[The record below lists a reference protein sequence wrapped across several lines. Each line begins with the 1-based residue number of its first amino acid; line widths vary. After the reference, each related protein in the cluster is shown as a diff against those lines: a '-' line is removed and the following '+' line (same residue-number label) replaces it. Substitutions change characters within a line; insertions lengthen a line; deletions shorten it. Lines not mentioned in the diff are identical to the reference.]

1 MVLLDMITPYDD
13 EKKEYLRTHREKIIT
28 HCAQTHDPKKLASF
42 LTKCGILGID
52 EKAATVYVG
61 VPNEFVH
68 SQVKKFL
75 LKALQTS
82 LEEVYNPQ
90 YKLSI
95 QMYEPFQNGKHDLI
109 IDLKKLL
116 SIKET
121 TTGDLRLDT
130 KTKKQ
135 FADQI
140 GIVFDAKFTFDNY
153 IVGDNSMLA
162 FNASHAVSEKPGVV
176 YNPLFIYGWVG
187 LGKTHL
193 MQAIGNHIMQQH
205 PEKVVTYLP
214 TSKFLDEV
222 IESIKKNKLHDL
234 INKLDNVDV
243 LMLDDVQFLAEK
255 EKTQEIFHNIF
266 NDFHAKKKQIILT
279 SDRPP
284 RELKLLEERL
294 RTRFAYWVVCD
305 IQSPKFETRVAILK
319 AKCMQ
324 KDCDL
329 DTESLSL
336 IAQSITTNVR
346 ELEWVLNI
354 LVSRKTLMNKELEID
369 DVRSALKTLGYN
381 TDSDGKQMT
390 TSTQPINNRSVS
402 HFAQIVEKV
411 ALYYN
416 IWASDIKWDSRK
428 KEISQARQMLMFI
441 AKKYFDRTL
450 EKIGDYFGG
459 RNHATVI
466 YATDTF
472 EKQLRHDKQLEND
485 LLMMI
490 EGL

>member
-1 MVLLDMITPYDD
+1 MITTYDS
-13 EKKEYLRTHREKIIT
+13 EKKTYLRDLWEKIVQ
-28 HCAQTHDPKKLASF
+28 HCAQTNDPKKLVSF
-42 LTKCGILGID
+42 LTKCGILWI
-52 EKAATVYVG
+52 EERTATVYIG

-75 LKALQTS
+75 LKPLQVS

-90 YKLSI
+90 YKISL
-95 QMYEPFQNGKHDLI
+95 MLYEPLQNGKHDLI
-109 IDLKKLL
+109 VDLKKTL
-116 SIKET
+116 SLKET
-121 TTGDLRLDT
+121 AAGEIVLDG

-135 FADQI
+135 LGDHI
-140 GIVFDAKFTFDNY
+140 GNLFDAKFTFENY
-153 IVGDNSMLA
+153 IVWDNNSLA
-162 FNASHAVSEKPGVV
+162 FNAAQAVAKKPGIV

-193 MQAIGNHIMQQH
+193 MQAIGNEIMKEH

-222 IESIKKNKLHDL
+222 IEAIKKNKMSDL
-234 INKLDNVDV
+234 MRKLDNVDV
-243 LMLDDVQFLAEK
+243 IMIDDIQFLAEK

-266 NDFHAKKKQIILT
+266 NDFHSKKKQIILT

-294 RTRFAYWVVCD
+294 RTRFAYGVVYD
-305 IQSPKFETRVAILK
+305 IQAPKFETRVAILK
-319 AKCMQ
+319 TKCAT
-324 KDCDL
+324 KWCDL
-329 DTESLSL
+329 SDEALTM
-336 IAQSITTNVR
+336 IAQAITTNVR
-346 ELEWVLNI
+346 ELEWAINI
-354 LVSRKTLMNKELEID
+354 LVSKQTLMGKELDTE
-369 DVRSALKTLGYN
+369 DVRSCLKTLGYTLDDTGRVN
-381 TDSDGKQMT
+381 NA
-390 TSTQPINNRSVS
+390 STQPINNRSVS
-402 HFAQIVEKV
+402 HFATIVEKV
-411 ALYYN
+411 ATYYN
-416 IWASDIKWDSRK
+416 IGASDIKGDSRK

-466 YATDTF
+466 YASDTF

>member
-1 MVLLDMITPYDD
+1 MVLLDMITTYDD
-13 EKKEYLRTHREKIIT
+13 DKKEYLRDIRGKIVS
-28 HCAQTHDPKKLASF
+28 HCAQTHDAKKLTSF

-52 EKAATVYVG
+52 EKATTVHLG

-75 LKALQTS
+75 QKALQTS
-82 LEEVYNPQ
+82 LEETYNPQ

-95 QMYEPFQNGKHDLI
+95 MLYEPFQVGRHDLI
-109 IDLKKLL
+109 VDVKKLL
-116 SIKET
+116 PQKDTISEIKVEAK
-121 TTGDLRLDT
+121 L
-130 KTKKQ
+130 KKHMGEH
-135 FADQI
+135 I
-140 GIVFDAKFTFDNY
+140 GIVFDARYTFENY

-162 FNASHAVSEKPGVV
+162 FNASEAVAEKPGTA

-193 MQAIGNHIMQQH
+193 MQAIGNEIMQKH
-205 PEKVVTYLP
+205 GDKVVTYLP

-222 IESIKKNKLHDL
+222 IDAIKKNKMSDL
-234 INKLDNVDV
+234 MHKLDNVDV
-243 LMLDDVQFLAEK
+243 LMIDDVQFLSEK

-266 NDFHAKKKQIILT
+266 NDFYSKKKQIIIT

-294 RTRFAYWVVCD
+294 RTRFANGLVVD
-305 IQSPKFETRVAILK
+305 IQAPKFETRVAILK
-319 AKCMQ
+319 AKCSM
-324 KDCDL
+324 KDCLL
-329 DTESLSL
+329 DTDSLTI
-336 IAQSITTNVR
+336 IAQAITTNVR
-346 ELEWVLNI
+346 ELEGALNI
-354 LVSRKTLMNKELEID
+354 LVSKKMLMGKEID
-369 DVRSALKTLGYN
+369 DDDIRACLKTLGY
-381 TDSDGKQMT
+381 TAQGD
-390 TSTQPINNRSVS
+390 TSAQPNYNQPINNRSVS
-402 HFAQIVEKV
+402 HFTTIVEKV
-411 ALYYN
+411 ANYYN
-416 IWASDIKWDSRK
+416 IGASDIKGDSRK

-441 AKKYFDRTL
+441 AKKYFDWTL

-485 LLMMI
+485 LMMMI

>member
-1 MVLLDMITPYDD
+1 MITTYDD
-13 EKKEYLRTHREKIIT
+13 EKKEYLRTLREKIIT

-140 GIVFDAKFTFDNY
+140 GIVFDAKFTFENY

-176 YNPLFIYGWVG
+176 YNPLFIYG
-187 LGKTHL
+187 
-193 MQAIGNHIMQQH
+193 
-205 PEKVVTYLP
+205 
-214 TSKFLDEV
+214 
-222 IESIKKNKLHDL
+222 
-234 INKLDNVDV
+234 
-243 LMLDDVQFLAEK
+243 
-255 EKTQEIFHNIF
+255 
-266 NDFHAKKKQIILT
+266 
-279 SDRPP
+279 
-284 RELKLLEERL
+284 
-294 RTRFAYWVVCD
+294 
-305 IQSPKFETRVAILK
+305 
-319 AKCMQ
+319 
-324 KDCDL
+324 
-329 DTESLSL
+329 
-336 IAQSITTNVR
+336 
-346 ELEWVLNI
+346 
-354 LVSRKTLMNKELEID
+354 
-369 DVRSALKTLGYN
+369 
-381 TDSDGKQMT
+381 
-390 TSTQPINNRSVS
+390 
-402 HFAQIVEKV
+402 
-411 ALYYN
+411 
-416 IWASDIKWDSRK
+416 
-428 KEISQARQMLMFI
+428 
-441 AKKYFDRTL
+441 
-450 EKIGDYFGG
+450 
-459 RNHATVI
+459 
-466 YATDTF
+466 
-472 EKQLRHDKQLEND
+472 
-485 LLMMI
+485 
-490 EGL
+490 